1 MGMALMT
8 DLAQRATRF
17 KGAKA
22 DVELVQRASKC
33 LAAFETVPTLAQWS
47 ATVGVAPNQL
57 KVAFQRVLGVSPR
70 RYAEAVRLEKLKMQ
84 LKNGRDVTRAM
95 YEAGYG
101 SSSRLYEKAKQKL
114 GMTPGTY
121 RKGGAGEVI
130 RYATAQSP
138 LGWLLV
144 AATEKGIC
152 SVCLRSHYEDARIAL
167 RVEFPKADLVEDS
180 EGLKGYLEAIL
191 DYLQGRLAHLDLP
204 VDLRVTAFQLQ
215 VLELLRRIPYG
226 ETRSY
231 SQIAETLGNPK
242 AVRAVAQACGANPVP
257 LLIPC
262 HRVVQKD
269 GSLGGYS
276 MGLER
281 KKALLQIE
289 QQHKG
294 ELSE

>member
-1 MGMALMT
+1 MALMT

-17 KGAKA
+17 KGTKT
-22 DVELVQRASKC
+22 DVELVRRASKC

-47 ATVGVAPNQL
+47 AAVGVAPNQL
-57 KVAFQRVLGVSPR
+57 KVAFQRVLGISPR
-70 RYAEAVRLEKLKMQ
+70 RYAEAVRLEKLKIQ
-84 LKNGRDVTRAM
+84 LKNGGDVTRAM

-114 GMTPGTY
+114 GMTPGVY

-152 SVCLRSHYEDARIAL
+152 SVCLRDDCEEARLAL
-167 RVEFPKADLVEDS
+167 RVEFPKANLLEDS

-191 DYLQGRLAHLDLP
+191 DYLEGRLVHLDLP

-231 SQIAETLGNPK
+231 SQIAEALGSPK
-242 AVRAVAQACGANPVP
+242 AVLAVAQACGANPVP

-269 GSLGGYS
+269 GGLGGYS

-294 ELSE
+294 ELAE

>member
-1 MGMALMT
+1 MAPFT
-8 DLAQRATRF
+8 DLTRQE
-17 KGAKA
+17 GWLEPDIEIDAR
-22 DVELVQRASKC
+22 LVQRATKR
-33 LAAFETVPTLAQWS
+33 LEAFEIVPTLAQWS
-47 ATVGVAPNQL
+47 EAVGVEPQRLRA
-57 KVAFQRVLGVSPR
+57 AFKRVLGVSPR
-70 RYAEAVRLEKLKMQ
+70 RYAEAMRLEKLKAK
-84 LKNGRDVTRAM
+84 LKNGGDVTRAM

-121 RKGGAGEVI
+121 RKGGVGEII
-130 RYATAQSP
+130 RYATARSP

-144 AATEKGIC
+144 ATTEGGIC
-152 SVCLRSHYEDARIAL
+152 SVSLRGECEDARLAL
-167 RVEFPKADLVEDS
+167 QVEFPKATLVEDS

-191 DYLQGRLAHLDLP
+191 DYLEGRLDHLDLP

-231 SQIAETLGNPK
+231 SQIALALGNPK
-242 AVRAVAQACGANPVP
+242 AVRAVAQACGANLVP
-257 LLIPC
+257 ILIPC

-269 GSLGGYS
+269 GGLGGYS

-281 KKALLQIE
+281 KKALLHLE

-294 ELSE
+294 GLSE